1 MKGEEYSVQTII
13 FLVASVFAV
22 LVLITLANSFIYVDN
37 GKEVELKGDKDDIV
51 LDLKKYIYDCAEQ
64 NKGSHDT
71 VLCFKIFANF
81 TGTITKAEMIL
92 RLDPIRIES
101 GDLDMEDIT
110 GPAYIIVSYAL
121 DKVII
126 ENRYY
131 G

>member
-1 MKGEEYSVQTII
+1 MKGNEYSVQTIM

-22 LVLITLANSFIYVDN
+22 LALITLATSFIPVND
-37 GKEVELKGDKDDIV
+37 GKEFELNGDKDDVI
-51 LDLKKYIYDCAEQ
+51 LDLKNYIYDCAEQ

-81 TGTITKAEMIL
+81 TGTITKTEMVQ
-92 RLDPIRIES
+92 RLDPLRIES
-101 GDLDMEDIT
+101 GDLEMDDLT
-110 GPAYIIVSYAL
+110 GPVYIIMSCAL
-121 DKVII
+121 DKIII

>member
-1 MKGEEYSVQTII
+1 MKGDESSVQTIML
-13 FLVASVFAV
+13 LVASVFAV
-22 LVLITLANSFIYVDN
+22 LVLITLATSFIHVGN
-37 GKEVELKGDKDDIV
+37 GNEVELKGDEEDII

-64 NKGSHDT
+64 NEGNHDT

-81 TGTITKAEMIL
+81 TGTITKAEMVQ
-92 RLDPIRIES
+92 RLDPLRIES
-101 GDLDMEDIT
+101 DDLEMDDLT
-110 GPAYIIVSYAL
+110 GPVYIIISCTL